1 MLPVLRGTSSLTPF
15 GATAF
20 NRLDSLFDRFLNDLG
35 EPAGRAAGSVAHMPV
50 SIWADEN
57 NLYVEAEVP
66 GVSEKDI
73 EVTVHG
79 EVMSI
84 KAVRTEPAERKYLY
98 SGRLFGRF
106 ERAIV
111 LPEAVEADKIEAT
124 VVNGVLS
131 MTLPKKAEARPR
143 KISIKGA

>member
-1 MLPVLRGTSSLTPF
+1 MLPVLRGTSSLAPF

-20 NRLDSLFDRFLNDLG
+20 NRLDSLFDRFFNELG
-35 EPAGRAAGSVAHMPV
+35 EPMSRAAGTFSHMPV
-50 SIWADEN
+50 AIWADEN

-73 EVTVHG
+73 DVTVHG
-79 EVMSI
+79 DVMTI
-84 KAVRTEPAERKYLY
+84 KAVRTEPSDRKFLY
-98 SGRLFGRF
+98 NGRLFGHF
-106 ERAIV
+106 ERALV
-111 LPEAVEADKIEAT
+111 LPEAVETDQIEAS

-143 KISIKGA
+143 KITIKGA